1 MEERPS
7 NPTSEQGVSR
17 PLYCG
22 VDLGASATK
31 LVLIT
36 AGSPGSAPGDDVVA
50 RAVLP
55 SGVDY
60 TNTAHRCLAAAVEAA
75 GAAPADVVL
84 TLSTG
89 YGRGNVDFAHGTA
102 TEIHCH
108 GIGGFHFHPH
118 AMTVVDIGGQDNK
131 VIRITAVGQ
140 RADFR
145 MNRKCAAGTGAFIEE
160 IALRLGLPLEEL
172 DVLAASTDQAV
183 KLSSFCTVFA
193 KTEILAHLRAGEPV
207 ARIVRGA
214 FQSVV
219 ARVLEMAPL
228 DGDVLLTGGVV
239 DHNPS
244 IAAILSEKIGRDVL
258 VPPHPQFVGA
268 LGAALLARRQAA
280 TGEART
286 T

>member
-1 MEERPS
+1 M
-7 NPTSEQGVSR
+7 
-17 PLYCG
+17 
-22 VDLGASATK
+22 
-31 LVLIT
+31 
-36 AGSPGSAPGDDVVA
+36 
-50 RAVLP
+50 
-55 SGVDY
+55 
-60 TNTAHRCLAAAVEAA
+60 
-75 GAAPADVVL
+75 
-84 TLSTG
+84 
-89 YGRGNVDFAHGTA
+89 
-102 TEIHCH
+102 
-108 GIGGFHFHPH
+108 
-118 AMTVVDIGGQDNK
+118 
-131 VIRITAVGQ
+131 GQ

-219 ARVLEMAPL
+219 ARVLEMEPL
-228 DGDVLLTGGVV
+228 DGDVVLTGGVV

-244 IAAILSEKIGRDVL
+244 IAAILSERIGRDVL

-268 LGAALLARRQAA
+268 LGAALLARRRA
-280 TGEART
+280 GLPEART

>member
-1 MEERPS
+1 MAERPS
-7 NPTSEQGVSR
+7 SPNGETDGSR
-17 PLYCG
+17 SLYCG
-22 VDLGASATK
+22 VDIGASATK
-31 LVLIT
+31 LVLIR
-36 AGSPGSAPGDDVVA
+36 APSPDADRGSETVA

-60 TNTAHRCLAAAVEAA
+60 AGTAHRCLTAALEAA
-75 GAAPADVVL
+75 GAAPTDIVRTV
-84 TLSTG
+84 STG
-89 YGRGNVDFAHGTA
+89 YGRNNVDFAQGSA

-108 GIGGFHFHPH
+108 GVGGFHFHPH

-131 VIRITAVGQ
+131 VIRISSVGQ

-172 DVLAASTDQAV
+172 DVLAASTAHAV

-239 DHNPS
+239 AHNPS
-244 IAAILSEKIGRDVL
+244 IAAILSERIGREVL

-268 LGAALLARRQAA
+268 LGAALLARRQAGRPE
-280 TGEART
+280 TRSS
-286 T
+286 